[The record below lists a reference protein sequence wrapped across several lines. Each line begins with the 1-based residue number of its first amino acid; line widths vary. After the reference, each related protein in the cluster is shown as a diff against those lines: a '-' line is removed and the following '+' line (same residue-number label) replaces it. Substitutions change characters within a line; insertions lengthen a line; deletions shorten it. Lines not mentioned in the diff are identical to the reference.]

1 MKVGDVQVIGIDV
14 DPETRCDHYH
24 SDRDIIAIKFKC
36 CGQWY
41 PCHACHA
48 EVAGHPAEVWPEEE
62 FNTPAVLCG
71 ACGHQL
77 TVREY
82 LACGS
87 VCPQCSRQF
96 NPGCANHYDLYFDA

>member
-48 EVAGHPAEVWPEEE
+48 EVAGHPAEVWPKNSTRPP
-62 FNTPAVLCG
+62 FSAVR
-71 ACGHQL
+71 A
-77 TVREY
+77 
-82 LACGS
+82 AIS
-87 VCPQCSRQF
+87 
-96 NPGCANHYDLYFDA
+96 